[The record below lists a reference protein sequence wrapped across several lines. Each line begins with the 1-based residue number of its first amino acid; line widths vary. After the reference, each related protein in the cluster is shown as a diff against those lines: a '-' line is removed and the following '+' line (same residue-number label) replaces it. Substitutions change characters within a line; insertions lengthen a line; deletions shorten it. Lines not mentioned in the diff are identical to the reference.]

1 MTGLE
6 VGKNILYVK
15 KVQAPTEEENPD
27 ILEQGANEE
36 VFRQIIEDKATPCL
50 VIKNLVSLAENHQP
64 EDFKELEFDIQDEMV
79 KYGKVLR
86 THVPRPQKYGD
97 PYAQKGFGKVYVR
110 FSLGSEAELAK
121 K

>member
-15 KVQAPTEEENPD
+15 KVQAPTEEENPE
-27 ILEQGANEE
+27 IAEQGANEE
-36 VFRQIIEDKATPCL
+36 VFRQIIEDKATSCL

-86 THVPRPQKYGD
+86 THVPRP
-97 PYAQKGFGKVYVR
+97 
-110 FSLGSEAELAK
+110 
-121 K
+121 